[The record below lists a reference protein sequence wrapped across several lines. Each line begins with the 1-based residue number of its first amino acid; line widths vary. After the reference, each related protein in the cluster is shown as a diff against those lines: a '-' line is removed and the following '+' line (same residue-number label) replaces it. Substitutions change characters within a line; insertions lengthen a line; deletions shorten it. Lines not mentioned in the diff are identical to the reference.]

1 MDITN
6 PSDADR
12 PGAAPHR
19 AADDVFR
26 HLAERITSGDLR
38 EGDTLPSEREIVEQ
52 YGVSRTVVREAVLAL
67 ANKGLVDARPR
78 FRPVVRKPSFDTAFN
93 TVNDVVTGL
102 LHQAGGVKNL
112 FDTRIMIEAGLARQ
126 GAVDAKKPD
135 IAALKEALEANE
147 AVIENNA
154 EFFRTDIAFHAVLYD
169 IPKNPV
175 LPAIHKAYTSWLA
188 PQWTQMP
195 RAPGRNR
202 LNFNHHRAI
211 FEGILMRDPDAA
223 EAALRKHLSDAWDQI
238 CETFGEI

>member
-1 MDITN
+1 M
-6 PSDADR
+6 
-12 PGAAPHR
+12 
-19 AADDVFR
+19 
-26 HLAERITSGDLR
+26 
-38 EGDTLPSEREIVEQ
+38 LPSEREIVEE

-67 ANKGLVDARPR
+67 ANRGLVDARPR
-78 FRPVVRKPSFDTAFN
+78 FRPVVRKPGFDTAFN
-93 TVNDVVTGL
+93 SVNDVVKGL
-102 LHQAGGVKNL
+102 LHQSGGVKNL
-112 FDTRIMIEAGLARQ
+112 FDTRIMIEASLSREA
-126 GAVDAKKPD
+126 AADAEKTD

-147 AVIENNA
+147 AAIDNNA
-154 EFFRTDIAFHAVLYD
+154 EFFKTDIGFHAVLYD
-169 IPKNPV
+169 IPRNPV

-202 LNFNHHRAI
+202 LNFKAHHAI